1 MAKIRNLAIASALS
15 IMATDVA
22 HAETYGLF
30 IGCSDY
36 PTPLDSKGQPIK
48 DEKGLTIDMDL
59 AGPVN
64 DVAAM
69 KLIAQTKFGLSESKT
84 TTLTDKTATWP
95 ELEKS
100 LVNII
105 KSVKAGDQVIFYY
118 SGHGGQIPTK
128 DKNETDG
135 LDEVLAL
142 IDGSLVVDDMFDQV
156 KTFFVANGVKAVF
169 VFDSCYSGGMQ
180 RDVVKMQNYT
190 VNKSKF
196 TPGLA
201 KFKNFKA
208 VGKSSSIGNNATM
221 LKKMQ
226 TPTAGSFAFV
236 FAGQEGQP
244 TIDLKSKDESKF
256 KSQGLF
262 TLYLSTVLNEQ
273 PNIPIGPLM
282 GALADIFK
290 EQKIE
295 QVPNAEFSDA
305 ARAELPIFLQAK

>member
-1 MAKIRNLAIASALS
+1 MANIRNLAIASALS
-15 IMATDVA
+15 ILATGVA

-30 IGCSDY
+30 IGCGDY
-36 PTPLDSKGQPIK
+36 PTPLDAKGQPIK
-48 DEKGLTIDMDL
+48 DEKGMVVDMDL

-69 KLIAQTKFGLSESKT
+69 KLIAQTQFGLSDSKT
-84 TTLTDKTATWP
+84 TTLTNKDATWP

-142 IDGSLVVDDMFDQV
+142 IDGSLVVDDMFDQL
-156 KTFFVANGVKAVF
+156 KTFFVANGVNAVF

-201 KFKNFKA
+201 RFKNFKA
-208 VGKSSSIGNNATM
+208 VGKTSSIGNNATM
-221 LKKMQ
+221 LKKQ
-226 TPTAGSFAFV
+226 TPAAGSFAFI

-262 TLYLSTVLNEQ
+262 TLFLTTVLKEQ
-273 PNIPIGPLM
+273 PTIPIGPLM

-290 EQKIE
+290 EEKIE
-295 QVPNAEFSDA
+295 QVPTAEFSDG
-305 ARAELPIFLQAK
+305 ARADLPIFLQGK